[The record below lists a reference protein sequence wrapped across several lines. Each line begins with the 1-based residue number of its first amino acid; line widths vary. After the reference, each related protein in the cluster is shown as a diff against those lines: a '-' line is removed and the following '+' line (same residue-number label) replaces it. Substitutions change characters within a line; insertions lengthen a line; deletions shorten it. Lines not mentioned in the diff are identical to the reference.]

1 MTEVEEFLF
10 TKLQLNNAAPFLRNL
25 SFADGTVSI
34 ELISF
39 PDRTSTVKAT
49 FNNAVMETLWFDD
62 DPTEWPLD
70 IMGFDCYPLGA
81 QYRFV
86 LNCSSIE
93 WGWRSDWPTIPDA
106 AVTSAL
112 NRFPKPSNQNA

>member
-10 TKLQLNNAAPFLRNL
+10 TKLQLDNAAPFLRNL
-25 SFADGTVSI
+25 SLAGGIISI
-34 ELISF
+34 ELVSF

-49 FNNAVMETLWFDD
+49 FNNALMESLWFDE

-70 IMGFDCYPLGA
+70 IIGFDSYPAGS

-86 LNCSSIE
+86 LNCSSVE
-93 WGWRSDWPTIPDA
+93 WGWRSDWPTISYA
-106 AVTSAL
+106 AIAPAL
-112 NRFPKPSNQNA
+112 NESPKPTNQNA